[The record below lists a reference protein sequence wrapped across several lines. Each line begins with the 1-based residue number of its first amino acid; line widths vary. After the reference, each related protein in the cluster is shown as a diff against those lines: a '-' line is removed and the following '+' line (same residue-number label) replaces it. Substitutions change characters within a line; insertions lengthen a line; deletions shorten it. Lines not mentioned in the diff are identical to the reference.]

1 MATKKRKRRA
11 KTKRMYFTQ
20 VHEDAIV
27 EYNNITDFKRKTELY
42 ETLIHPALDE
52 MVDKIVY
59 TYKFTSL
66 PNISELQSD
75 CKVMLVTILHKYDP
89 SKGSKAFS
97 YFSVITKNWF
107 IAQVKKNA
115 KKNKR
120 EVSLEN
126 YISAEKMNGTE
137 LYAEDP
143 YHAERERKEF
153 MGLLREEIASWESAS
168 MRPNEKKVYE
178 AIKTLMA
185 NADKLEIFNKKAI
198 YLYLRE
204 ITGLNTKQIVNSL
217 KKFRKKYYLFKGD
230 WESGTL

>member
-1 MATKKRKRRA
+1 MTTPKKKRKPR
-11 KTKRMYFTQ
+11 TKRLYFTQ

-27 EYNNITDFKRKTELY
+27 EYNNITDFKRKTHLY

-59 TYKFTSL
+59 TYKLNTL
-66 PNISELQSD
+66 PNISELQQD
-75 CKVMLVTILHKYDP
+75 CKVMLVTILHKFNPD
-89 SKGSKAFS
+89 KGSKAFS

-120 EVSLEN
+120 EVSLEQQMERGHEAGAMDE
-126 YISAEKMNGTE
+126 YFEMK
-137 LYAEDP
+137 
-143 YHAERERKEF
+143 EREEF
-153 MGLLREEIASWESAS
+153 MNLLREEIDSWESS
-168 MRPNEKKVYE
+168 TMRPNEKKVYE

-204 ITGLNTKQIVNSL
+204 ITGLNTKQIVAQLSKMREKYSDF
-217 KKFRKKYYLFKGD
+217 KKRYENGD
-230 WESGTL
+230 E